1 MARYI
6 DADALIASLN
16 DWRKNWEESEDSYE
30 KTWTLTAIDFM
41 KSLVDKKK
49 TAYDVETVVAELE
62 KLKESVF
69 GCDDTKCSKCKYK
82 SQCFNVDK
90 GHKVALDNAISIV
103 RGKE

>member
-30 KTWTLTAIDFM
+30 KAWTLTAIDFM
-41 KSLVDKKK
+41 KNLVDKKK
-49 TAYDVETVVAELE
+49 TAYDVEAVVAELKKKSEEYNE
-62 KLKESVF
+62 KADRYSVHEDYF
-69 GCDDTKCSKCKYK
+69 MRYLSIAKVIDT
-82 SQCFNVDK
+82 
-90 GHKVALDNAISIV
+90 AISIV